1 MPNLIANL
9 IFASLLSQSSLNF
22 FNLDL
27 PKFNQTEIGPKRII
41 NQSLGIKT
49 TAKSILLIDD
59 ESGAILY
66 EKNKNQILP
75 IASITKLMTALVL
88 LETKPNWDKS
98 VEILKSDHRPGNIT
112 YLLTGEKVNLKDL
125 FNLMLVASANE
136 AAIALARVSGL
147 NDFSSLMNQKAAAL
161 GMKDTYFL
169 EPSGIEAG
177 NVSSATD
184 LAKLINAAF
193 AYPAISEAV
202 TKLEYTFST
211 LNTQRTVR
219 FFNTNNLLATY
230 LNRNQLKII
239 LAKTGHLDEAG
250 YCLILKIKIANGK
263 ILTLIMLGSQTSTD
277 RNQEAK
283 GLVAWVMEN
292 YEF

>member
-98 VEILKSDHRPGNIT
+98 VEILKSDYRPGNIT
-112 YLLTGEKVNLKDL
+112 YLLAGERVNIKDL

-136 AAIALARVSGL
+136 AAIALARESGL
-147 NDFSSLMNQKAAAL
+147 SDFNSAMNEKAAAL

-169 EPSGIEAG
+169 EPSGIQAA
-177 NVSSATD
+177 NVSSAAD
-184 LAKLINAAF
+184 LAKLVNAALS
-193 AYPAISEAV
+193 YPELRQAATPERYNFKTLSAQREVSA
-202 TKLEYTFST
+202 FS
-211 LNTQRTVR
+211 
-219 FFNTNNLLATY
+219 TNNLLATY
-230 LNRNQLKII
+230 LNRNQSKII

-263 ILTLIMLGSQTSTD
+263 ILTLIMLGS
-277 RNQEAK
+277 
-283 GLVAWVMEN
+283 
-292 YEF
+292 